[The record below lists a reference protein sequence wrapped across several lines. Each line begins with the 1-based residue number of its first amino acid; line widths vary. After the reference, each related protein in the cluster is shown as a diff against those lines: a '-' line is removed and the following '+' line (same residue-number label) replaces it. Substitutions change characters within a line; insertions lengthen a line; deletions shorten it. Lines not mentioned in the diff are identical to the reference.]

1 MRKIEPRPWLRVDS
15 FVEVASELE
24 VDGRSRSSMATM
36 VSGDGAEAEVVEDQ
50 QIELG
55 ELAQELP

>member
-1 MRKIEPRPWLRVDS
+1 
-15 FVEVASELE
+15 
-24 VDGRSRSSMATM
+24 MATM